1 MDFYDQI
8 AAEYDHIVDPGDRAE
23 GARRFVARLSERHA
37 VASAVAAACGTGL
50 YAQALADHGAAV
62 IAADISE
69 PMLQQAQLAVDDPR
83 VRWVCTPMQAL
94 ADHVADPVDAVVCM
108 GNSLPHLLTD
118 DDLAATLAGFHSMLA
133 PGGIAVIQLLNYQ
146 RLLAASERIVG
157 VTRSGDS
164 HYLRFYDFG
173 PDLIQF
179 NILEMHWTG
188 SECEHHLHQTPL
200 QPYTAADL
208 EPALA
213 AAGFVNV
220 ETFGGLDLSPFQPAE
235 SDQLLLIAH
244 RRE

>member
-1 MDFYDQI
+1 
-8 AAEYDHIVDPGDRAE
+8 
-23 GARRFVARLSERHA
+23 
-37 VASAVAAACGTGL
+37 
-50 YAQALADHGAAV
+50 
-62 IAADISE
+62 
-69 PMLQQAQLAVDDPR
+69 
-83 VRWVCTPMQAL
+83 MQAL
-94 ADHVADPVDAVVCM
+94 ADRVEGPVDAVVCM

-133 PGGIAVIQLLNYQ
+133 PGGITVIQLLNYQ
-146 RLLAASERIVG
+146 RLLAAGERVVG

-173 PDLIQF
+173 TDLIQF

-200 QPYTAADL
+200 RPYTAADL

-213 AAGFVNV
+213 EADFVNV
-220 ETFGGLDLSPFQPAE
+220 EVFGGLDLSEFQPAE